1 MKSIQETTI
10 PPSVTATLWSYNPGE
25 LDAARHKQLIISAV
39 LNYGTKAATDWL
51 FNQYGQTEIASVAAR
66 IPEGAWD
73 KRSLSLWSAVLDI
86 HPRPRQ
92 ERFA

>member
-1 MKSIQETTI
+1 MQTAIL
-10 PPSVTATLWSYNPGE
+10 PSAVIATLWSYDPAE
-25 LDAARHKQLIISAV
+25 LDVVKHKQLIIGAV

-51 FNQYGQTEIASVAAR
+51 FSQYGRAEVKRIAAR

-73 KRSLSLWSAVLDI
+73 KRSLGLWSVVLGI
-86 HPRPRQ
+86 RPRPRQ